1 MNTTQ
6 QTILIQYTT
15 NMSFR
20 MTYLPFRVVL
30 SEYQKCCIP
39 RHLTVNQDGRIPTGP
54 GYLIWD
60 LWVGNLKLAHKY
72 CEKRQETDKKIIWA
86 LLSKC
91 WTYAYERG
99 GGKCREVEQFRQ
111 SITVE

>member
-1 MNTTQ
+1 
-6 QTILIQYTT
+6 
-15 NMSFR
+15 MSFR
-20 MTYLPFRVVL
+20 MTYHPFREAL
-30 SEYQKCCIP
+30 AEYQKCIP
-39 RHLTVNQDGRIPTGP
+39 NKTVNQDGRIPTGP

-91 WTYAYERG
+91 WTYAYSRG
-99 GGKCREVEQFRQ
+99 GGKCLEVEQFRQ